1 MSVAI
6 VVVAAIGGVVPAKK
20 QRRENRLIGAQRP

>member
-1 MSVAI
+1 MNVAI

-20 QRRENRLIGAQRP
+20 QCRENRLIGAKR